1 MKLSEFKTYSIT
13 LPNGTLF
20 SIDHPQVMG
29 IVNVTEDSF
38 YAGSRVVESDEI
50 ADRVRLM
57 LSDGVD
63 VIDVG
68 ACSTRPDASL
78 TELCDEMI
86 RLRAALPIIR
96 GVIAESTS
104 RILLSVDTFR
114 ADVAKMAVEEFGVD
128 IINDISAG
136 RLDARMWPVVRELR
150 VPYVLMHSRGTP
162 DVMRQMT
169 DYTTEGGVM
178 AAVIEDLARNTDCL
192 RQAGVNDV
200 IIDPGFGFAK
210 TVEQNYELLLDLEL
224 LHTIEAPILVGLSRK
239 SMIYKQ
245 LRLTPDDVL
254 PATIALNTIALEK
267 GAHFLRVHDVEAA
280 RQAVAMIENL
290 RSTTSVAQP
299 ITTFRNN

>member
-13 LPNGTLF
+13 LPDGTLF
-20 SIDHPQVMG
+20 LIDRPQVMG

-38 YAGSRVVESDEI
+38 YAGSRVT
-50 ADRVRLM
+50 DRGKITEMVRLM
-57 LSDGVD
+57 VNEGVD
-63 VIDVG
+63 VIDIG
-68 ACSTRPDASL
+68 ACSTRPNASL
-78 TELCDEMI
+78 IESSEEMS
-86 RLRAALPIIR
+86 RLRAALPFIR
-96 GVIAESTS
+96 KVVEESD
-104 RILLSVDTFR
+104 RRVLLSVDTFR
-114 ADVAKMAVEEFGVD
+114 ADVAKMAVEEFGVH

-136 RLDARMWPVVRELR
+136 RLDARLWPVVRELR

-162 DVMRQMT
+162 DVMQQMT
-169 DYTTEGGVM
+169 DYTAEGGVV
-178 AAVIEDLARNTDCL
+178 AAVIEELARNTDAL
-192 RQAGVNDV
+192 RQDGVNDV

-224 LHTIEAPILVGLSRK
+224 FHAIDAPLLVGLSRK

-245 LRLTPDDVL
+245 LNLTPDDVL
-254 PATIALNTIALEK
+254 PATTALNTIALEK